1 MGVLKKM
8 FGGKSGKHLEKK
20 EKSQKEKKSI
30 KTQKK
35 AEKQLTFTKIAI
47 GFVLI
52 NSELQIWASYV
63 LAFLG
68 RDAIAEALSQQI
80 VITIIGTMV
89 GYFVKSL
96 VENLSKYTTLFGKN
110 LEFDDNMQGSDTML
124 NPDIM
129 QTEICNDI
137 FTTSVEFNNFP
148 MCDGITPI
156 NTNDNTIM

>member
-1 MGVLKKM
+1 MGVFKKKL
-8 FGGKSGKHLEKK
+8 GNKGGKHLQKK
-20 EKSQKEKKSI
+20 EKTSI
-30 KTQKK
+30 KAQKK

-96 VENLSKYTTLFGKN
+96 VENLSKYTALFGKN
-110 LEFDDNMQGSDTML
+110 LEFDDNAQGSDTML
-124 NPDIM
+124 NSEVM
-129 QTEICNDI
+129 QTENCNDA
-137 FTTSVEFNNFP
+137 FVTSVEFNNIP
-148 MCDGITPI
+148 MCDGITPV
-156 NTNDNTIM
+156 NTNDNITM

>member
-1 MGVLKKM
+1 MEFFKRM
-8 FGGKSGKHLEKK
+8 FGGKSGKYLKKK
-20 EKSQKEKKSI
+20 EKNKKEKISK
-30 KTQKK
+30 KAQKK
-35 AEKQLTFTKIAI
+35 EEKKLTFTKIAI

-52 NSELQIWASYV
+52 NSELQIWASYG

-80 VITIIGTMV
+80 VITIIGTLV

-110 LEFDDNMQGSDTML
+110 LEFDDIQGFDAML
-124 NPDIM
+124 NPDIVE
-129 QTEICNDI
+129 TEVCDDI
-137 FTTSVEFNNFP
+137 LTTSNEFNDFP

>member
-1 MGVLKKM
+1 MGIFKKV
-8 FGGKSGKHLEKK
+8 FGGRCGKHLQKK
-20 EKSQKEKKSI
+20 EKNKTSNASI
-30 KTQKK
+30 KAQKK
-35 AEKQLTFTKIAI
+35 TEKQLTFTKIAI

-110 LEFDDNMQGSDTML
+110 LEFDESDSML
-124 NPDIM
+124 NSDDIR
-129 QTEICNDI
+129 TEVGNDAL
-137 FTTSVEFNNFP
+137 TTSIDFNSSP

-156 NTNDNTIM
+156 NTNDNIIM